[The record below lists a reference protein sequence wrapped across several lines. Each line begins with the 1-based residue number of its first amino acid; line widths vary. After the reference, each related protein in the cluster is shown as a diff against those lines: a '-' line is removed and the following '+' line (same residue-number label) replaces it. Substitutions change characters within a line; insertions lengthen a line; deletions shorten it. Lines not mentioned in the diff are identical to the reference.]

1 VALTKGYG
9 HRLAASK
16 SLSHSYALLPTHSSP
31 LTHQPNRAPQILPI
45 LRENS
50 VNISYPYHSPIK
62 PAVGYRFDYKCRS
75 VVISGV
81 TIVTDRLREVI
92 DDADLLFSD
101 ALSLP
106 IVNAMEVAAGNGGQ
120 PRLVHILKDIQ
131 DYHASVTDIAELT
144 RTTGVGMTAL
154 YHMVPGPRNTVMENF
169 FRRELEDNMLLTED
183 GMRLT

>member
-1 VALTKGYG
+1 M
-9 HRLAASK
+9 
-16 SLSHSYALLPTHSSP
+16 
-31 LTHQPNRAPQILPI
+31 
-45 LRENS
+45 
-50 VNISYPYHSPIK
+50 
-62 PAVGYRFDYKCRS
+62 
-75 VVISGV
+75 
-81 TIVTDRLREVI
+81 TDRLREVI

-183 GMRLT
+183 GMWFT